1 MRTADR
7 IFWFSVPAKV
17 DSNYYFC
24 NFFLEIFYFKNGDGQ
39 TARCVVG
46 KTMLY
51 REFGYKAVGRG
62 PRFSAA
68 GGNAKWACLNLLR
81 IALTILKKQVNNVND
96 NERLST
102 SCLFGAAADIIRQ
115 CWLRLGGLKLQSR
128 FTNTPRIRIK

>member
-1 MRTADR
+1 
-7 IFWFSVPAKV
+7 
-17 DSNYYFC
+17 
-24 NFFLEIFYFKNGDGQ
+24 
-39 TARCVVG
+39 
-46 KTMLY
+46 MLY

-102 SCLFGAAADIIRQ
+102 SCLFGAAAD
-115 CWLRLGGLKLQSR
+115 
-128 FTNTPRIRIK
+128 TNR